1 MSKKLA
7 GNTFFH
13 VLILLAVA
21 IYTFLPT
28 LEMFFYLDEWGNLY
42 EWTHF
47 PYKFTLFTSHIF
59 YLLFRLF
66 GTYATGY
73 FAVGLAIYALSVVV
87 FYLFVSR
94 LLKSKILGLI
104 AGLLYATA
112 PIGSST
118 VVMIWTYVA
127 EGGYPLTIMLLLL
140 LYLLLAYFQE
150 RKGFYFLLALF
161 VFLLF
166 LELEPRRAFLFLPVL
181 ILFDYLVNFKKPIP
195 SLGFAVRLISLFLG
209 FVAYYKYDVFL
220 SKIFSTGKIIFSDF
234 GSTYDWQTRF
244 ALGRDSLTHAEPLIT
259 LTNILLAGPWLFVS
273 ERLVGYVDLADIGQ
287 IQLLVIVT
295 LALIAALVV
304 LAWKTKQEWG
314 RLILFSLGWI
324 YTNILGIYI
333 FSSPGVSDATHRT
346 LSLAAPGYALFITL
360 SGVALYT
367 SLKKKK
373 GKLQKK
379 LNGIFVL
386 ILLIFLVVNFS
397 ATRYNF
403 NKFNTL
409 RSKPARAFFNDL
421 KRFYPTLPANSLIY
435 IEASPNPQIKYR
447 LSRIYGGNN
456 YGAGSTIAVFY
467 PERTK
472 EEIDVVRDYQA
483 VEKFV
488 GKDPSKIDRVFAFY
502 YDENGLSNITANI
515 RSRLGK

>member
-1 MSKKLA
+1 MFKRLV

-42 EWTHF
+42 EWTHL
-47 PYKFTLFTSHIF
+47 PYKPTLFTANIF

-87 FYLFVSR
+87 FYLFVNR
-94 LLKSKILGLI
+94 LLKSKVLGLI

-127 EGGYPLTIMLLLL
+127 EGGYPLTVMLLLL
-140 LYLLLAYFQE
+140 LYLFLVYFQE
-150 RKGFYFLLALF
+150 RKSLYFLLAVF
-161 VFLLF
+161 AFLLF

-181 ILFDYLVNFKKPIP
+181 ILFDYLVNFRKLVP
-195 SLGFAVRLISLFLG
+195 SLGFAARLIVIFFG
-209 FVAYYKYDVFL
+209 FVAYYKYDVSL

-273 ERLVGYVDLADIGQ
+273 ERLVGYVDLADIEQ
-287 IQLLVIVT
+287 IYLLVVIT
-295 LALIAALVV
+295 LSIAVALVILV
-304 LAWKTKQEWG
+304 WKTKREWG
-314 RLILFSLGWI
+314 LMLLFSLGWI
-324 YTNILGIYI
+324 YINILGIYI

-360 SGVALYT
+360 SGAALYT

-379 LNGIFVL
+379 LNVIFVL
-386 ILLIFLVVNFS
+386 IFLIFLAANLS

-403 NKFNTL
+403 DKFNTF
-409 RSKPARAFFNDL
+409 RSKPARAFFSDL

-435 IEASPNPQIKYR
+435 IETPPNPQIKYR

-456 YGAGSTIAVFY
+456 YGSGSTIAVFY
-467 PERTK
+467 PERTMQ
-472 EEIDVVRDYQA
+472 EIDVVRDYQA
-483 VEKFV
+483 VEKFIRS
-488 GKDPSKIDRVFAFY
+488 DPSKIDRVFAFY
-502 YDENGLSNITANI
+502 YDENGLSDRTADI
-515 RSRLGK
+515 RFGLRK

>member
-1 MSKKLA
+1 MFKKLA
-7 GNTFFH
+7 GNAFFH

-28 LEMFFYLDEWGNLY
+28 LEMFFYLDEWGSLY

-47 PYKFTLFTSHIF
+47 PYEFTLFTANIF

-87 FYLFVSR
+87 FYIFVSR
-94 LLKSKILGLI
+94 LLKSKVLGLI
-104 AGLLYATA
+104 AGLFYATA

-118 VVMIWTYVA
+118 VVMIWTYIV
-127 EGGYPLTIMLLLL
+127 EGGYPLIVMLLLL

-150 RKGFYFLLALF
+150 RKGLYFLLAF
-161 VFLLF
+161 FAFLLF
-166 LELEPRRAFLFLPVL
+166 LELEPRRAFLFLPIL
-181 ILFDYLVNFKKPIP
+181 ILFDYLVNFKKLVP
-195 SLGFAVRLISLFLG
+195 SLGFTVRLTALFLG
-209 FVAYYKYDVFL
+209 FVAYYKYDVSL
-220 SKIFSTGKIIFSDF
+220 SKILSTGKIIFSDL
-234 GSTYDWQTRF
+234 GSTYNWQTKL

-259 LTNILLAGPWLFVS
+259 LTNILLAGPWLFIS
-273 ERLVGYVDLADIGQ
+273 ERLTGYVDLADISQ
-287 IQLLVIVT
+287 IRLLVILT
-295 LALIAALVV
+295 LAFTAALVV
-304 LAWKTKQEWG
+304 LAWRTKQEWG

-324 YTNILGIYI
+324 YTNILGIYV
-333 FSSPGVSDATHRT
+333 FSSPGVSEATHRT

-360 SGVALYT
+360 SGAVLYT

-386 ILLIFLVVNFS
+386 IFLIFLAINLS

-403 NKFNTL
+403 NKFNTF
-409 RSKPARAFFNDL
+409 RSRPARAFFSDL

-435 IEASPNPQIKYR
+435 IETSPTPQIKYR

-467 PERTK
+467 PERTMQ
-472 EEIDVVRDYQA
+472 EIDVVRDYQA
-483 VEKFV
+483 VEKFI
-488 GKDPSKIDRVFAFY
+488 GNDPSKIDRVFAFY
-502 YDENGLSNITANI
+502 YDENGLSDITVDI
-515 RSRLGK
+515 RFGLRK